1 MADDRIRRA
10 MNAGKHW
17 ALEQVEPGV
26 EVTPSLAEN
35 AARNRFRH
43 LGLQHLF
50 IISAFDVLFEAGSVA
65 SLAIGTAR
73 KAASR

>member
-10 MNAGKHW
+10 MNAGKRW
-17 ALEQVEPGV
+17 ALEQVEAGV
-26 EVTPSLAEN
+26 VITPSLAEN

-50 IISAFDVLFEAGSVA
+50 IISALDVLFEVGSAAGF
-65 SLAIGTAR
+65 TAGIER
-73 KAASR
+73 KAAS